1 MKNIQLITRQITLW
15 ALLTAGLFLNTAGQV
30 YQPGDLYTFED
41 GSKGIVFYVNPDN
54 PGSGTVA
61 ALHDLGEQYALWNGN
76 KPSVMKNS
84 TLHRYDF
91 DYSGNISWSHEGKLF
106 TQLLKASGA
115 SPLTD
120 TIGAEIDNGWYIP
133 DVVQLRCLLAMAPY
147 LEEYFAAQQGEVF
160 NMWNRNYWSSCFSP
174 YEENKVYYVD
184 KIRFNI
190 TDGSNSKYIRLVR
203 DFPDSSVVHA
213 FWKEFPPLSETKVSP
228 DSTRDYDALVI
239 LRSDTIRLSGS
250 VTVHHPVQDTI
261 IYATSSS
268 QLSDGEFIA
277 ACHTFT
283 GITAPGSY
291 TARDT
296 LTAANGCDSIVVVT
310 LIVTEDAH
318 YYDTICPQVEQYVF
332 APFDT
337 VFLSGTASGEYVHHG
352 SKVIDGH
359 IVDTTAYLH
368 LTVLPVYDIPDTV
381 SWCLYGNSETMPYE
395 HDPRVTLHAEST
407 GGTVAISATSS
418 NTAITIEEGTA
429 VGDFLL
435 HMTTVHGCDSIV
447 RLHVRT
453 TAVARDTLY
462 YDVSASHVTE
472 GQITTACHTFTGIT
486 APGSYTTRDTLTAAN
501 GCDSI
506 VVVTLIVTEDA
517 HYYDTICPQ
526 VEQYVFA
533 PFDTVFLSG
542 TASGEYVHHGS
553 KVIDG
558 HTIDTTAYL
567 HLTVLPVYDIPD
579 TVSWCL
585 YGESETMSYPNDPRI
600 TLSAE
605 TNDGTVT
612 ISATSS
618 TSAIIIEEGTST
630 GDFLLRMT
638 TVHGCDSIVRLH
650 IRTTA
655 VARDTLY
662 YDVSASHVT
671 EGKITT
677 ACHTFTGIT
686 TPGSYTA
693 RDTLTAANGCDSIVV
708 VELIVTED
716 AHYYD
721 TICPQVEQYVFAPFD
736 TVFLSGTAS
745 GEYVHHGSKVIDGHT
760 VDTIAYLHLTVLPV
774 YDNPDTVS
782 WCLYGESE
790 TMPYP
795 NDPRITLS
803 AETNDGTVTISATSS
818 NTAITIEEG
827 TAVGDFLLHMT
838 TVHGCDSIVR
848 LHIRTTAVTRDTL
861 YSHVSVQQV
870 QDNRVTVDN
879 HTFENVTGLG
889 SYTARDTLTAAN
901 GCDSIVVVT
910 LIVTEDA
917 HYYDTICPQVEQ
929 YVFAPFDTVFL
940 SGTVSGEY
948 VHHGSKVIDGH
959 TVDTTAY
966 LHLTVLPVYDIPDTV
981 SWCLYGESETM
992 SYPNDPRVTLT
1003 AETNNGTVT
1012 VTATSSTSA
1021 ITIEEGTSTGDF
1033 LLRMTTVHGCDSIVR
1048 LHVRTTAVTRDTIY
1062 YDVSA
1067 SHVTEG
1073 QITTACHTF
1082 TGITAPGSYT
1092 ARDTLTA
1099 ANGCD
1104 SIVVV
1109 TLIVTEDAHYYDT
1122 ICPQV
1127 EQYVFAPF
1135 DTVLLSGTV
1144 SGEYVHHGSKVIDGH
1159 TIDTTAFL
1167 HLTVL
1172 PVYDIPDTV
1181 SWCLYGE
1188 SETMPYPNDPRVT
1201 LTAETNNGTVTISAT
1216 SSNTAITIEEGTAV
1230 GDFLLHM
1237 TTVHGCDS
1245 IVRLHVR
1252 TTAVTRD
1259 TMYSHVSVQQV
1270 QDNRVTVD
1278 NHTFE
1283 NVTGLG
1289 SYTARDT
1296 LTAANGCDSIV
1307 VVTLIVTED
1316 AHYYD
1321 TICPQ
1326 VEQYAFAPFDTVFL
1340 SGTVS
1345 GEYVH
1350 HGSKVID
1357 GHTVD
1362 TSAYLHLTVLP
1373 VYDIP
1378 DTVSWCLYGE
1388 SETMPYPNDPRI
1400 TLSAETNDGTVTATS
1415 STSAITIEGGTS
1427 TGDFLLR
1434 MTTVHGCDS
1443 IVRLHVRTTAVTR
1456 DTMYS
1461 HISVQ
1466 QVQDNRVT
1474 VDNYTFEN
1482 VNGLGSYTARDT
1494 LTAANGCDSIVVVEL
1509 IVNGCSV
1516 DFTISCPPDIYDT
1529 LAFGDCA
1536 MTIYPEEIGTPTIQ
1550 CDQERPFFIR
1560 NDMPE
1565 SSVFPQGDNI
1575 ITWIATDSICGFSD
1589 TCEQHVF
1596 IAYPQC
1602 PDAIDCEGNI
1612 YAGIRIGCDCWTQR
1626 NLESTKY
1633 SDCTDIPDVMGYA
1646 SLLHPDTANNIAIF
1660 GRLYTFEAAV
1670 HDSADNGHGHIQGI
1684 CPEGWYL
1691 PTPEKYESLN
1701 EYGTEALRSPLYWI
1715 IGAGNNS
1722 TGFSALPAGYY
1733 NGEKSRYEG
1742 LLSETYFWSSQGV
1755 GTYTMRMPSFIAY
1768 YCDQVLLQDLSG
1780 GLGYSVRCIKERE

>member
-15 ALLTAGLFLNTAGQV
+15 ALLTAGLFLNTSGQV

-41 GSKGIVFYVNPDN
+41 GSKGIVFYVDPDN

-296 LTAANGCDSIVVVT
+296 LTATNGCDSIVVVT

-318 YYDTICPQVEQYVF
+318 YYDTICPQV
-332 APFDT
+332 D
-337 VFLSGTASGEYVHHG
+337 
-352 SKVIDGH
+352 
-359 IVDTTAYLH
+359 
-368 LTVLPVYDIPDTV
+368 
-381 SWCLYGNSETMPYE
+381 
-395 HDPRVTLHAEST
+395 
-407 GGTVAISATSS
+407 
-418 NTAITIEEGTA
+418 
-429 VGDFLL
+429 
-435 HMTTVHGCDSIV
+435 
-447 RLHVRT
+447 
-453 TAVARDTLY
+453 
-462 YDVSASHVTE
+462 
-472 GQITTACHTFTGIT
+472 
-486 APGSYTTRDTLTAAN
+486 
-501 GCDSI
+501 
-506 VVVTLIVTEDA
+506 
-517 HYYDTICPQ
+517 HY
-526 VEQYVFA
+526 A
-533 PFDTVFLSG
+533 
-542 TASGEYVHHGS
+542 
-553 KVIDG
+553 
-558 HTIDTTAYL
+558 
-567 HLTVLPVYDIPD
+567 
-579 TVSWCL
+579 
-585 YGESETMSYPNDPRI
+585 
-600 TLSAE
+600 
-605 TNDGTVT
+605 
-612 ISATSS
+612 
-618 TSAIIIEEGTST
+618 
-630 GDFLLRMT
+630 
-638 TVHGCDSIVRLH
+638 
-650 IRTTA
+650 
-655 VARDTLY
+655 
-662 YDVSASHVT
+662 
-671 EGKITT
+671 
-677 ACHTFTGIT
+677 
-686 TPGSYTA
+686 
-693 RDTLTAANGCDSIVV
+693 
-708 VELIVTED
+708 
-716 AHYYD
+716 
-721 TICPQVEQYVFAPFD
+721 
-736 TVFLSGTAS
+736 
-745 GEYVHHGSKVIDGHT
+745 
-760 VDTIAYLHLTVLPV
+760 
-774 YDNPDTVS
+774 
-782 WCLYGESE
+782 
-790 TMPYP
+790 
-795 NDPRITLS
+795 
-803 AETNDGTVTISATSS
+803 
-818 NTAITIEEG
+818 
-827 TAVGDFLLHMT
+827 
-838 TVHGCDSIVR
+838 
-848 LHIRTTAVTRDTL
+848 
-861 YSHVSVQQV
+861 
-870 QDNRVTVDN
+870 
-879 HTFENVTGLG
+879 
-889 SYTARDTLTAAN
+889 
-901 GCDSIVVVT
+901 
-910 LIVTEDA
+910 
-917 HYYDTICPQVEQ
+917 
-929 YVFAPFDTVFL
+929 FAPFDTVFL

-948 VHHGSKVIDGH
+948 IHHGSKVIDGH

-981 SWCLYGESETM
+981 SWCLYGNVETM
-992 SYPNDPRVTLT
+992 PYPNDPRITLS
-1003 AETNNGTVT
+1003 AETNDGTVT
-1012 VTATSSTSA
+1012 ISATSSNSA
-1021 ITIEEGTSTGDF
+1021 IIIEEGTSTGDF

-1048 LHVRTTAVTRDTIY
+1048 LHVRTTAVARDTMY

-1073 QITTACHTF
+1073 EITTACHTF
-1082 TGITAPGSYT
+1082 TGITAP
-1092 ARDTLTA
+1092 
-1099 ANGCD
+1099 
-1104 SIVVV
+1104 
-1109 TLIVTEDAHYYDT
+1109 
-1122 ICPQV
+1122 
-1127 EQYVFAPF
+1127 
-1135 DTVLLSGTV
+1135 
-1144 SGEYVHHGSKVIDGH
+1144 
-1159 TIDTTAFL
+1159 
-1167 HLTVL
+1167 
-1172 PVYDIPDTV
+1172 
-1181 SWCLYGE
+1181 
-1188 SETMPYPNDPRVT
+1188 
-1201 LTAETNNGTVTISAT
+1201 
-1216 SSNTAITIEEGTAV
+1216 
-1230 GDFLLHM
+1230 
-1237 TTVHGCDS
+1237 
-1245 IVRLHVR
+1245 
-1252 TTAVTRD
+1252 
-1259 TMYSHVSVQQV
+1259 
-1270 QDNRVTVD
+1270 
-1278 NHTFE
+1278 
-1283 NVTGLG
+1283 G

-1362 TSAYLHLTVLP
+1362 TTAYLQLTVLP

-1388 SETMPYPNDPRI
+1388 SETMPYPNDPRV
-1400 TLSAETNDGTVTATS
+1400 TLTAETNNGTVTVTATS
-1415 STSAITIEGGTS
+1415 STSAITVEEGAAVGDFLLRMTTVHGCDSIVRLHVRTTAVTRDTIYSHVSVQQVQDNRVTVDNHTFENVNGLGSYTTRDTLTAANGCDSIVVVTLIVTEDAHYYDTICPQVEQYVFAPFDTVFLSGTASGEYVHHGSKVIDGHTVDTTAYLHLTVLPVYDIPDTVSWCLYGDTETMPYPNDPRVTLTAETNNGTVTISATSSTSAITVEEGTS

-1443 IVRLHVRTTAVTR
+1443 IVRLHVRTTAVARDTLYYDVSASHVTEGQITTVCHTFTGITAPGSYTARDTLTAANGCDSIVVVTLIVTEDAHYYDTICPQVEQYVFAPFDTVFLSGTASGEYIHHGSKVIDGHTIDTTAYLHLTVLPVYDNPDTVNWCLYGESETTPYPNDPRITLSAETNDGTVTISATSSNTAITIEEGTSTGDFLLRMTTVHGCDSIIRLHVRTTAVTR

-1461 HISVQ
+1461 HVSVQ

-1474 VDNYTFEN
+1474 VDNHTFEN
-1482 VNGLGSYTARDT
+1482 VTGLGSYTVRDT

-1550 CDQERPFFIR
+1550 CDQEWPFFIR

-1670 HDSADNGHGHIQGI
+1670 RDSADNGHGHIQGI

-1701 EYGTEALRSPLYWI
+1701 EYGAEALRSPLYWI

-1755 GTYTMRMPSFIAY
+1755 GTHTMRTPSFIAY
-1768 YCDQVLLQDLSG
+1768 YCDQVLLQDLNG